1 MTGHTTQTKTPCYYS
16 GVFDNGEITM
26 QPLTPI
32 EVAERIAAERKR
44 TKPKRDRI
52 NVQRRRDAEF
62 ERELRAIGFDV
73 RGGVES

>member
-1 MTGHTTQTKTPCYYS
+1 
-16 GVFDNGEITM
+16 M

-44 TKPKRDRI
+44 TKPERDRI

-62 ERELRAIGFDV
+62 ERDLRAIGFDV
-73 RGGVES
+73 RGGVEL